1 MKNYGQFHDGFFEGL
16 WIPDKEIAHVFL
28 STSKKERVTVI
39 LTGVVMLKASGLKE
53 GNIIFEVLTRDH
65 DEITLQEIAVLYDLK
80 SGHEPAKWEQEL
92 LEKARQEDFMLFEL
106 NPSYGG
112 SCLILA
118 RTTEFMNREEWA
130 ERYARC
136 EMKISPQSVS

>member
-16 WIPDKEIAHVFL
+16 WIPDKEIVHVFL
-28 STSKKERVTVI
+28 STSKKDRVTVV
-39 LTGVVMLKASGLKE
+39 LTGVIMLKASGLKE
-53 GNIIFEVLTRDH
+53 GNIIFDVLTRDH
-65 DEITLQEIAVLYDLK
+65 DEITLQDIAELYELK
-80 SGHEPAKWEQEL
+80 PGHEPAVWEHQL
-92 LEKARQEDFMLFEL
+92 LEKASAQSFQMFEL

-112 SCLILA
+112 SCRILA

-136 EMKISPQSVS
+136 EMRNSPQSR